1 MRYNG
6 DGATV
11 NGSGSVFARLIEPPK
26 PERQLDAIPR
36 GPLLKPIVAPADPN
50 STPAERFLDFVV
62 NRWPCEVVRLREIQ
76 QFGPGSLRDR
86 KSALALAE
94 QLVAAGWLERV
105 EPRRHDTRIWRVVR
119 GPDR

>member
-50 STPAERFLDFVV
+50 STPAERFLDFVI
-62 NRWPCEVVRLREIQ
+62 NRWPRETVRLREIL
-76 QFGPGSLRDR
+76 QFGPAPFRNR

-94 QLVAAGWLERV
+94 QLVAAGWLS
-105 EPRRHDTRIWRVVR
+105 PVR
-119 GPDR
+119 GRQHNEHLWKVIRGPGG